1 MRFIALDV
9 SLGLIGDLRVPLARL
24 RRLDPDLHRQIR
36 RAASSVALNLSE
48 GAERAG
54 KNRQHLFR
62 VARGSAREVET
73 ALRVAQSWGDLKH
86 DDVARALKTLDRL
99 LALLGGLT
107 R

>member
-9 SLGLIGDLRVPLARL
+9 SLGLIRDLRAPLLRL

-54 KNRQHLFR
+54 KDRLHLYR

-73 ALRVAQSWGDLKH
+73 ALQLSVAWGDLKCE
-86 DDVARALKTLDRL
+86 DVSAPLQTLDRL
-99 LALLGGLT
+99 LALLSGLT

>member
-9 SLGLIGDLRVPLARL
+9 SLALIGDLRIPLARL
-24 RRLDPDLHRQIR
+24 RRLDPDLHRQLR

-54 KNRQHLFR
+54 KDRQHLFR

-73 ALRVAQSWGDLKH
+73 ALRLALAWGDLRS
-86 DDVARALKTLDRL
+86 DDVTTPLETLDRL
-99 LALLGGLT
+99 LALLRGLT

>member
-9 SLGLIGDLRVPLARL
+9 SLGLIGDLRAPLVRL

-48 GAERAG
+48 GAERSG
-54 KNRQHLFR
+54 KDRQHLFR

-73 ALRVAQSWGDLKH
+73 ALQLALAWGVLKNE
-86 DDVARALKTLDRL
+86 DVTTPLKTLDRL
-99 LALLGGLT
+99 LALLRGLT